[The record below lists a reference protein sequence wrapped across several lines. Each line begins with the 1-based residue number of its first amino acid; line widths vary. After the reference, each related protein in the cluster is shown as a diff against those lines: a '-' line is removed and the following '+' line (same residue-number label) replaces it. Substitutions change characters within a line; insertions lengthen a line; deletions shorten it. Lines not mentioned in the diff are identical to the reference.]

1 MSLDNPTFPR
11 CLARSLARGRVVLVV
26 FAFCCACSQVACSS
40 QNTGPTLNVGLLL
53 PFTGEVG
60 AMGINLEEAAMMVA
74 DQVNAKGGV
83 TGRRMRLVVGD
94 THSDPA
100 RALASLGHVLDE
112 GVVAVI
118 GPESAD
124 VAMAILPILKQRRL
138 LFVSPYGTDSVESTD
153 VDADYP
159 WFRLAATPT
168 SFGQALGKRMIA
180 DGEGTAS
187 IIYTSDLY
195 NSAFSAAAAAALQ
208 QLGGSALAQIALPVG
223 HEDYSNLLMRA
234 SVANLQVVLLA
245 ADPISGARIVND
257 ISVIY
262 PSPDRRWYFSP
273 TLKTSSFVANAF
285 PEKIEG
291 AVGVA
296 PSIFASADAFAA
308 EFTATWNG
316 DVPLD
321 GAFYYYDALT
331 LVALSIE
338 RAWTVAGKQD
348 PTFEELRDSVRA
360 VAHTFG
366 IVTEWNQIPTALD
379 LIREGQTTYY
389 TGLSGPILL
398 DNRGERQMGTAAF
411 WQVSGGKIVNLN

>member
-1 MSLDNPTFPR
+1 
-11 CLARSLARGRVVLVV
+11 
-26 FAFCCACSQVACSS
+26 
-40 QNTGPTLNVGLLL
+40 LNVGLLL

-74 DQVNAKGGV
+74 DQVNGSGGL
-83 TGRRMRLVVGD
+83 TGKRLRLVVGD

-100 RALASLGHVLDE
+100 RALVSLNHMLDQ

-124 VAMAILPILKQRRL
+124 VAVAILPILKQRRI
-138 LFVSPYGTDSVESTD
+138 LFVSPHGTDSVESTD
-153 VDADYP
+153 ADADYP

-168 SFGQALGKRMIA
+168 SFGQALAKRMIA
-180 DGEGTAS
+180 DGQGGAS

-195 NSAFSAAAAAALQ
+195 NSALAAAAAAGLQ

-234 SVANLQVVLLA
+234 SAANLQTVLLA

-257 ISVIY
+257 TSVIY
-262 PSPDRRWYFSP
+262 PSPDRGWYFSP
-273 TLKTSSFVANAF
+273 TLKTNSFVANAF

-296 PSIFASADAFAA
+296 PSIFASSDAFEAQ
-308 EFTATWNG
+308 FTATWNG

-338 RAWTVAGKQD
+338 RAWMGAGKQD
-348 PTFEELRDSVRA
+348 PTFEALRDSVRS
-360 VAHTFG
+360 VAYTFG

-379 LIREGQTTYY
+379 LIRDGQTTYY

-398 DNRGERQMGTAAF
+398 DNQGERQMGTAAF
-411 WQVSGGKIVNLN
+411 WQVVGGKIVNLN

>member
-1 MSLDNPTFPR
+1 MAS
-11 CLARSLARGRVVLVV
+11 SRVVTTVCFLGL
-26 FAFCCACSQVACSS
+26 ALGQSACGN

-74 DQVNAKGGV
+74 DEVNANGGIA
-83 TGRRMRLVVGD
+83 GRKLRLVVGD
-94 THSDPA
+94 THSDA
-100 RALASLGHVLDE
+100 SRALDALSSILDE
-112 GVVAVI
+112 NVAAVV

-138 LFVSPYGTDSVESTD
+138 LFVSPYVPDSVDSTD
-153 VDADYP
+153 VDTDYP

-168 SFGQALGKRMIA
+168 SFGQALAKRMIA
-180 DGEGTAS
+180 DGKSSVS

-195 NSAFSAAAAAALQ
+195 NSALAEAAATTLQ
-208 QLGGSALAQIALPVG
+208 QFGGSAVAQIALPVG
-223 HEDYSNLLMRA
+223 REDYSSQLTRFPA
-234 SVANLQVVLLA
+234 ADLQVVLLA
-245 ADPISGARIVND
+245 ADSISGARIVND
-257 ISVIY
+257 MSVLY
-262 PSPDRRWYFSP
+262 PTTSRRWYFSP

-296 PSIFASADAFAA
+296 PSIFASVDRFSAK
-308 EFTATWNG
+308 FTSAWNG

-338 RAWTVAGKQD
+338 RAWVDAGDQN
-348 PTFEELRDSVRA
+348 PTFEELRDAVRA

-366 IVTEWNQIPTALD
+366 IMTEWDQIPTALN
-379 LIREGQTTYY
+379 LIRNGQTTYY

-398 DNRGERQMGTAAF
+398 DNDGVRQMGTAAF
-411 WQVSGGKIVNLN
+411 WQIQGGEIVDLN

>member
-1 MSLDNPTFPR
+1 MSLDNRTSDR
-11 CLARSLARGRVVLVV
+11 LLAMCALS
-26 FAFCCACSQVACSS
+26 CACLLAACSS
-40 QNTGPTLNVGLLL
+40 QNSGPTLNVGLLL

-60 AMGINLEEAAMMVA
+60 AMGINLEEASMMVA
-74 DQVNAKGGV
+74 DQVNAHGGL
-83 TGRRMRLVVGD
+83 TGRHLRLVVGD

-100 RALASLGHVLDE
+100 RALASLGRILDE

-124 VAMAILPILKQRRL
+124 VAMAILPVLKERRL

-153 VDADYP
+153 ADADYP
-159 WFRLAATPT
+159 WFRLAAPPT
-168 SFGQALGKRMIA
+168 SFGQALAKRMIA
-180 DGEGTAS
+180 DGAGTVS
-187 IIYTSDLY
+187 ILYTSDLY
-195 NSAFSAAAAAALQ
+195 SAALSAAAAAGLQ
-208 QLGGSALAQIALPVG
+208 QLGGSAQAQIALPVG

-234 SVANLQVVLLA
+234 SAANLQVVLLA

-257 ISVIY
+257 VSVLY
-262 PSPDRRWYFSP
+262 PSSTRRWYLSP

-296 PSIFASADAFAA
+296 PSIFASSDQFEA
-308 EFTATWNG
+308 EFTAAWNG

-338 RAWTVAGKQD
+338 RAWSTAGKQD
-348 PTFEELRDSVRA
+348 PTFEELRDAVRA
-360 VAHTFG
+360 VAHTSGF
-366 IVTEWNQIPTALD
+366 VTEWNQIPTGLD
-379 LIREGQTTYY
+379 LIRDGQTTYY
-389 TGLSGPILL
+389 TGLSGPVLL

-411 WQVSGGKIVNLN
+411 WQVVGGKIVDLN

>member
-1 MSLDNPTFPR
+1 MSFDDRTSSRL
-11 CLARSLARGRVVLVV
+11 LAVCALSCAFLLA
-26 FAFCCACSQVACSS
+26 ACSS

-60 AMGINLEEAAMMVA
+60 AMGINLEEASMMVA
-74 DQVNAKGGV
+74 DRVNASGGL
-83 TGRRMRLVVGD
+83 TGKRFRLVVGD

-100 RALASLGHVLDE
+100 RALVSLGRILDE

-124 VAMAILPILKQRRL
+124 VAMAILPVLKERRL
-138 LFVSPYGTDSVESTD
+138 PFVSPYGTDSVESTD
-153 VDADYP
+153 ADADYP

-168 SFGQALGKRMIA
+168 SFGQALAKRMIA
-180 DGEGTAS
+180 DGVGTVS
-187 IIYTSDLY
+187 VLYTSDLY
-195 NSAFSAAAAAALQ
+195 SAALSAAAAAGLQ
-208 QLGGSALAQIALPVG
+208 QLGGSAVAQIALPVG

-234 SVANLQVVLLA
+234 SAANLQVVLLA

-257 ISVIY
+257 VSVLY
-262 PSPDRRWYFSP
+262 PSSTRRWYFSP

-296 PSIFASADAFAA
+296 PSIFASSDQFEA

-316 DVPLD
+316 DVPID
-321 GAFYYYDALT
+321 GAFYYYDALA

-338 RAWTVAGKQD
+338 RAWSAAGKQD
-348 PTFEELRDSVRA
+348 PTFEELRDAVRA
-360 VAHTFG
+360 VAHTSGF
-366 IVTEWNQIPTALD
+366 VTEWNQIPTGLD
-379 LIREGQTTYY
+379 LIRDGQSTYY

-411 WQVSGGKIVNLN
+411 WQVVNGKIVNLY

>member
-1 MSLDNPTFPR
+1 
-11 CLARSLARGRVVLVV
+11 
-26 FAFCCACSQVACSS
+26 
-40 QNTGPTLNVGLLL
+40 
-53 PFTGEVG
+53 
-60 AMGINLEEAAMMVA
+60 
-74 DQVNAKGGV
+74 
-83 TGRRMRLVVGD
+83 
-94 THSDPA
+94 
-100 RALASLGHVLDE
+100 
-112 GVVAVI
+112 
-118 GPESAD
+118 
-124 VAMAILPILKQRRL
+124 
-138 LFVSPYGTDSVESTD
+138 
-153 VDADYP
+153 
-159 WFRLAATPT
+159 
-168 SFGQALGKRMIA
+168 
-180 DGEGTAS
+180 
-187 IIYTSDLY
+187 
-195 NSAFSAAAAAALQ
+195 
-208 QLGGSALAQIALPVG
+208 
-223 HEDYSNLLMRA
+223 
-234 SVANLQVVLLA
+234 VVLLA

-338 RAWTVAGKQD
+338 RAWTIAGKQD

-411 WQVSGGKIVNLN
+411 WQVAGGKIVNLN